1 MKQWRFGAVM
11 VVCLWNISN
20 LMGQNIP
27 KCSEIF
33 FSEYVE
39 GSRNNKALEIYNPT
53 NKTVNLTQYRIVRWP
68 NGSSQF
74 SFALSHKLVGFLP
87 SRKTIV
93 LVIDKQDITKVGLDT
108 PVVRVLAQKA
118 TLFLGKTDSL
128 NFSMSFNGDDALS
141 LEKYNAQLGKY
152 VAVDIFGKI
161 GDKPNPCWTDK
172 YPYLGQG
179 NWYSMDR
186 TLIRKSWITHGLDS
200 VDNGILMAINPTSY
214 FNPTSE
220 WVFYPKD
227 MFDSLGYHHCNCEN
241 AGLSDIKNLEL
252 QFYPNPTND
261 KVVVN
266 LEPTAVKKVYLISL
280 LGEVIPLELNSPFEI
295 QNGTLEIDLG
305 HIKPGIYAC
314 WVNLLDGR
322 ALVGKIVKD

>member
-1 MKQWRFGAVM
+1 
-11 VVCLWNISN
+11 
-20 LMGQNIP
+20 MGQNIP

-53 NKTVNLTQYRIVRWP
+53 NKTVNLGQYRVVRWP

-74 SFALSHKLVGFLP
+74 SFALSHKLSGFLP

-108 PVVRVLAQKA
+108 PVVSILKQKA
-118 TLFLGKTDSL
+118 TLFLGNTDSL
-128 NFSMSFNGDDALS
+128 NFSMSFNGNDALS

-161 GDKPNPCWTDK
+161 GAKPNPCWTDK

-200 VDNGILMAINPTSY
+200 VGNGILMAINPTSN

-220 WVFYPKD
+220 WVSYPKD
-227 MFDSLGYHHCNCEN
+227 MFDSLGSHNCNCEN
-241 AGLSDIKNLEL
+241 MGLFDIKNLEL
-252 QFYPNPTND
+252 QFYPNPTVA
-261 KVVVN
+261 KVVFN
-266 LEPTAVKKVYLISL
+266 IEASMVKNICLVSL
-280 LGEVIPLELNSPFEI
+280 MGEVIPLELLSSSEEQF
-295 QNGTLEIDLG
+295 GKLELNLENM
-305 HIKPGIYAC
+305 KPGMYAC
-314 WVNLLDGR
+314 WITLLSGTTF
-322 ALVGKIVKD
+322 VGKIMKD